1 MPNLKILL
9 LGLLLSSPV
18 YATIADNHQP
28 ITITSDTLDGDLA
41 KGSTVFSGNV
51 VAVQGQRQLHSNQAY
66 IYFDQSGQVTNL
78 KALGSPAKTREV
90 IDAKGNQVLGQ
101 ALIIEYFPVQSLIQY
116 EQQAI
121 IQENGNIFKG
131 NLITYNI
138 DKQIVASPKTESNS
152 GNETIILPPADVT
165 KTKS

>member
-90 IDAKGNQVLGQ
+90 IDAKGNQV
-101 ALIIEYFPVQSLIQY
+101 
-116 EQQAI
+116 
-121 IQENGNIFKG
+121 
-131 NLITYNI
+131 
-138 DKQIVASPKTESNS
+138 
-152 GNETIILPPADVT
+152 
-165 KTKS
+165 